1 MRKMAACLWF
11 DDRAEEAAKYYTSI
25 FPNSKITR
33 VLRYDAASAE
43 ASGRPEGSVLTVDFE
58 LDGDRFVG
66 LNGGPEFQFSPAISF
81 IVECETQEE
90 IDRYWEKLTAG
101 GDEKAQQCGW
111 LADKFG
117 MSWQVVPR
125 KLDDMLADEDRERA
139 ERVMKAMLAM
149 KKMDIAALERAY
161 EEQPTGVS

>member
-1 MRKMAACLWF
+1 MRKMTACLWF

-25 FPNSKITR
+25 FPNSKVTR
-33 VLRYDAASAE
+33 MLRYDAAAAE

-58 LDGDRFVG
+58 LDGNRFVG

-81 IVECETQEE
+81 MVECENQDE
-90 IDRYWEKLTAG
+90 IDYYWEKLTAG

-117 MSWQVVPR
+117 VSWQIVPR
-125 KLDDMLADEDRERA
+125 VLDEMLADDDRPRA

-149 KKMDIAALERAY
+149 KKIDIAALERAY
-161 EEQPTGVS
+161 EEQPSGIR

>member
-1 MRKMAACLWF
+1 MRKMTSCLWF
-11 DDRAEEAAKYYTSI
+11 NDRAEDAAKYYTSI

-33 VLRYDAASAE
+33 TIRYDAAA
-43 ASGRPEGSVLTVDFE
+43 AQAAGRPEGSVLTVSFE
-58 LDGDRFVG
+58 LDGNQFVG

-81 IVECETQEE
+81 MVLCDTQEE

-117 MSWQVVPR
+117 VSWQIVPR
-125 KLDDMLADEDRERA
+125 ALDDMLADPEPARA

-149 KKMDIAALERAY
+149 KKIDIAELERAQ
-161 EEQPTGVS
+161 EEQPSRA